1 MSSDKTE
8 SKETKSA
15 QKKPAA
21 KPKASA
27 ENTKSNATAHEVSPI
42 DWQKARARAT
52 SAASTSYAFL
62 RHFIKRCADDRIN
75 VMAGHLTYVSLLSLV
90 PLVAVIFAIFSAF
103 PMFESLRETV
113 ETAILANLVPT
124 SGEAIQEYVNQF
136 VGNAS
141 QMTAIGAIFL
151 FVVAIMLISAIDRA
165 MNTIWRVHN
174 RRRTI
179 ISLAVYWMVLTM
191 GPILVGTGIGV
202 SSYLLSITAFADEY
216 VGGLRSTLLM
226 LFPFFTTTVAF
237 LLLYAMV
244 PNKVVKFRHAIW
256 GAAISAFLFEMA
268 KLGFRVYLQYFP
280 SYELIYGALATIP
293 ILIVWV
299 YLSWNIILFGAE
311 ITVSIEEFL
320 DEPSEEVPADELT
333 DEPAKKGVLGE
344 KGVPCEKER
353 AGEKEPEDDK
363 KTAVEG

>member
-1 MSSDKTE
+1 MSSEKSE
-8 SKETKSA
+8 SPVKKSPP
-15 QKKPAA
+15 KKPAA
-21 KPKASA
+21 KPKAA
-27 ENTKSNATAHEVSPI
+27 AKNTKPAAEKREVSPI
-42 DWQKARARAT
+42 DWQKNRERLA
-52 SAASTSYAFL
+52 SAGSTSYAFL
-62 RHFIKRCADDRIN
+62 RHFMKRCADDRIN

-90 PLVAVIFAIFSAF
+90 PLVAVIFSIFSAF
-103 PMFESLRETV
+103 PMFESFRETI
-113 ETAILANLVPT
+113 ENAILANLVPT
-124 SGEAIQEYVNQF
+124 SGEAIQEYLNQF

-191 GPILVGTGIGV
+191 GPILVGTGIGL
-202 SSYLLSITAFADEY
+202 SSYLLSMAAFADDY
-216 VGGLRSTLLM
+216 VGGVRSTLLM

-256 GAAISAFLFEMA
+256 GAAISACLFEFA
-268 KLGFRVYLQYFP
+268 KHGFRIYLQYFP

-311 ITVSIEEFL
+311 ITASIEEFL
-320 DEPSEEVPADELT
+320 EEPVEEVPADELN
-333 DEPAKKGVLGE
+333 E
-344 KGVPCEKER
+344 
-353 AGEKEPEDDK
+353 
-363 KTAVEG
+363 AVEEK

>member
-1 MSSDKTE
+1 MSSNSPFDWQQARE
-8 SKETKSA
+8 RV
-15 QKKPAA
+15 
-21 KPKASA
+21 ASA
-27 ENTKSNATAHEVSPI
+27 LSS
-42 DWQKARARAT
+42 
-52 SAASTSYAFL
+52 SYAFL
-62 RHFIKRCADDRIN
+62 KHFFKRCSDDRIN

-90 PLVAVIFAIFSAF
+90 PLVAVVFSIFSAF
-103 PMFESLRETV
+103 PMFESFRESIESV
-113 ETAILANLVPT
+113 ILANLVPT
-124 SGEAIQEYVNQF
+124 SGEAIQEYLNKF

-141 QMTAIGAIFL
+141 QMTAIGALFL

-191 GPILVGTGIGV
+191 GPLLVGTGIGF
-202 SSYLLSITAFADEY
+202 SSYLLSITAFADDY
-216 VGGLRSTLLM
+216 VGGLRATLLT

-256 GAAISAFLFEMA
+256 GAAISAFLFEVA
-268 KLGFRVYLQYFP
+268 KYGFRVYLQYFP

-320 DEPSEEVPADELT
+320 DEPSDEVPPDET
-333 DEPAKKGVLGE
+333 NNEVAAKSSASSKG
-344 KGVPCEKER
+344 
-353 AGEKEPEDDK
+353 
-363 KTAVEG
+363 

>member
-1 MSSDKTE
+1 MSNEKTDSE
-8 SKETKSA
+8 E
-15 QKKPAA
+15 KKPVRKRPAA
-21 KPKASA
+21 KPKAA
-27 ENTKSNATAHEVSPI
+27 VKSKKTEAVKHEVSPI
-42 DWQKARARAT
+42 DWQKARERVAG
-52 SAASTSYAFL
+52 AASTSYAFL
-62 RHFIKRCADDRIN
+62 RHFLKRCKDDRIN

-191 GPILVGTGIGV
+191 GPILVGTGIGL
-202 SSYLLSITAFADEY
+202 SSYLLSMAAFADDY
-216 VGGLRSTLLM
+216 VGGLRATLLM

-256 GAAISAFLFEMA
+256 GAAISAFLFEIA
-268 KLGFRVYLQYFP
+268 KHGFRVYLQYFP

-311 ITVSIEEFL
+311 ITASIEEFL
-320 DEPSEEVPADELT
+320 GETSEEVPADEVS
-333 DEPAKKGVLGE
+333 DERAKKGVPIDDVYA
-344 KGVPCEKER
+344 K
-353 AGEKEPEDDK
+353 DK
-363 KTAVEG
+363 KTELEG